1 MLSKYYLIL
10 VKSYDELDE
19 WRPFLVTSSVSGFSF
34 VFHEFLTHRPASCDY
49 LVFRGLDDVYFAY
62 NNMLSRSKYSKSYIK
77 RLARA
82 NLLDITSML
91 GIIDGSAYDSF
102 YRYFCSVSERAF

>member
-19 WRPFLVTSSVSGFSF
+19 WRPFLVTSSV
-34 VFHEFLTHRPASCDY
+34 
-49 LVFRGLDDVYFAY
+49 
-62 NNMLSRSKYSKSYIK
+62 YSKSYIK